1 MAISVAEP
9 KTGSGALCG
18 WLTHDRASGIAVS
31 RPEAGGVVLEGRA
44 EYGRLLIPAGQ
55 TAMGETLA
63 IGYFDDLRDGLEL
76 YADTIARLYHIKVK
90 KVPSGYMTWYHAKA
104 LDEKRM
110 PVLAAWC
117 EKNLKP
123 YGLEFLQIDNGWQL
137 ANRDFT
143 AADPKGAYPGG
154 MKATAQAIT
163 HHGLTAGIW
172 LTPFGWDYTRPVFAG
187 HRDWFVKRADGSVYA
202 VDWGGDCLDMTNPAA
217 RDFLRGVLSRISHD
231 WGYKFFK
238 LDGLWTGMA
247 VKIVYGDPAYRP
259 DNFGDAVFHDP
270 AMTNVEAYRR
280 GLKTAREGAGSEA
293 YFLGCTVSQ
302 NMRTLAGSIGLVD
315 GIRVGVDSNKTWAG
329 ILLNVN
335 VATSVYYLHNRVWH
349 NDPDVLY
356 LDEQFT
362 LDQVRAWASWLAVTG
377 DMYMVSN
384 WLPEVPAERLDVLK
398 RTIPNHNLK
407 ARPVDLYESYPARV
421 WQLRAGEG
429 QKRRDVIAMFNWGDK
444 PQEIA
449 VSLRRLGLAAG
460 HYAVLEYWS
469 DALDYLDACP
479 ETTCGAGVPPAGA
492 AGTAAPQE
500 HGSGSLKATLPPR
513 SCKVFAVRRV
523 DHPVV
528 AGTSR
533 HVTQGI
539 IDLVEETWADKS
551 PAAGALRGTSRVI
564 AGERYQIRTTAPAHW
579 RSGTARL
586 LAADQPAGVTI
597 RTSGDGPTRG
607 SSSPARWAKRWP
619 GASITW
625 NAWRR
630 PPQSIL
636 ARGRERPHDPREIPP
651 ACPVDR

>member
-1 MAISVAEP
+1 LGYDGLAAADRPKTTYMAISVADP
-9 KTGSGALCG
+9 RTGAGAVCG

-44 EYGRLLIPAGQ
+44 EYGRLLIPAGA
-55 TAMGETLA
+55 TATGETLA

-76 YADTIARLYHIKVK
+76 YADTIVRLYHIKVK

-123 YGLEFLQIDNGWQL
+123 YGLEFLQIDDGWQL

-154 MKATAQAIT
+154 MQRTAEAVT
-163 HHGLTAGIW
+163 RHGLMAGIW
-172 LTPFGWDYTRPVFAG
+172 LTPFGWDYQRPVFAG

-217 RDFLRGVLSRISHD
+217 RDFLRGVIGRISHD

-247 VKIVYGDPAYRP
+247 VRIVYGDPTYRP
-259 DNFGDAVFHDP
+259 DDFGDAVFHDP
-270 AMTNVEAYRR
+270 AMTNVEAFRT
-280 GLKTAREGAGSEA
+280 GLKTAREGAGSDA
-293 YFLGCTVSQ
+293 YFLGCTASQ

-329 ILLNVN
+329 ILMNVN
-335 VATSVYYLHNRVWH
+335 VATSVYYLHHRVWH

-356 LDEQFT
+356 LDKEFT

-377 DMYMVSN
+377 DLYMVSN
-384 WLPEVPAERLDVLK
+384 WLPETPADRLEILK

-407 ARPVDLYESYPARV
+407 ARPVDLYESYPAKV
-421 WQLRAGEG
+421 WHLRAGEG
-429 QKRRDVIAMFNWGDK
+429 EKRRDVVAVFNWGEK

-460 HYAVLEYWS
+460 HYSALEYWS
-469 DALDYLDACP
+469 GTLKHTDAD
-479 ETTCGAGVPPAGA
+479 
-492 AGTAAPQE
+492 
-500 HGSGSLKATLPPR
+500 SLKATVPPR
-513 SCKVFAVRRV
+513 SCKVFAVQRV

-539 IDLVEETWADKS
+539 IDLVQESWEDKG
-551 PAAGALRGTSRVI
+551 PGRGTLCGTSRVI
-564 AGERYQIRTTAPAHW
+564 GGAPYEIRTTAPPHW
-579 RSGTARL
+579 RPTVAYLS
-586 LAADQPAGVTI
+586 AADEQAGATI
-597 RTSGDGPTRG
+597 RTIGDQ
-607 SSSPARWAKRWP
+607 SSPGARIVITSPTGRAVAW
-619 GASITW
+619 SIDYDEPV
-625 NAWRR
+625 A
-630 PPQSIL
+630 
-636 ARGRERPHDPREIPP
+636 APP
-651 ACPVDR
+651 ATSRR